1 MKKIFNPLIHIDFA
15 KYKYLIIKD
24 KRDFKK
30 KVIKCIKITEGKK
43 KKIKCIR
50 RRNPNRNKVY

>member
-43 KKIKCIR
+43 KNQMHQKKES
-50 RRNPNRNKVY
+50 KQK